1 IVSKEKALETYEDI
15 VRGRIDPALLEYARG
30 NTFTGRVFPI
40 PRKGYNRV
48 IIAYEELLPMAQDK
62 AFYRYPLPDC
72 KLTQLDFSL
81 QASAADCRE
90 PIFLPKDTKKQEG
103 GGRFHYSRGWQ
114 EKAAGGEML
123 FAFSPAKPQVQAI
136 SGRQGESGPL
146 YVYARIRP
154 ELKKIEHPQPF
165 AAHAVFLL
173 DTSLSEHPDR
183 FAVNMKLLKKI
194 LESDPGI
201 KQFNI
206 LTFNVGTSWV
216 EPHFW
221 FPNNETGRQPPFHR
235 LARIVFTAPTH
246 I

>member
-1 IVSKEKALETYEDI
+1 
-15 VRGRIDPALLEYARG
+15 
-30 NTFTGRVFPI
+30 I

-114 EKAAGGEML
+114 EKAAGGDVV
-123 FAFSPAKPQVQAI
+123 FAFSPAKPQLQAI

-146 YVYARIRP
+146 NVYARIRP

-165 AAHAVFLL
+165 APHAVFLL

-206 LTFNVGTSWV
+206 LTSNVSRAWV
-216 EPHFW
+216 EGGAW
-221 FPNNETGRQPPFHR
+221 LPNTEQGRERAFSRLDGILLEGATDVSAALEQ
-235 LARIVFTAPTH
+235 LARSTALAEGTPLNVFLLSDGQITWGESEIAS
-246 I
+246 